1 MSDSEPKRSGFSRE
15 KTRHF
20 WSFVGVSRGRTIT
33 ASRGNLILKW
43 FLRAAPVCDLLL
55 DPICRLYEIR
65 EALPSTADCIVGL
78 AAGLCSDGSAGPMTQ
93 AVAER
98 SASLHLNGLGG
109 RLIFTGGCNANGI
122 TEAEAMSKI
131 AITMGVPQ
139 ERIFLE
145 EESTR
150 THHHPARVEPILE
163 KADAKSA
170 IVVSQHLHA
179 RRARAIFL
187 TYYGNRVELH
197 FAKARSGF
205 QLTSQRRYACQTS
218 CLVWNVG
225 THLLAKLRRW
235 A

>member
-1 MSDSEPKRSGFSRE
+1 MSDSKLNRSDPSQDGA
-15 KTRHF
+15 RHIQ
-20 WSFVGVSRGRTIT
+20 SFIGVRRRRTII
-33 ASRGNLILKW
+33 ASRGNLNVKW
-43 FLRAAPVCDLLL
+43 FLKPASVCDLLL

-65 EALPSTADCIVGL
+65 EVLPSTADCIVGL
-78 AAGLCSDGSAGPMTQ
+78 AAGLCSDGTASPMTR

-98 SASLHLNGLGG
+98 CALLYLNGLDA

-122 TEAEAMSKI
+122 TEAEAMTRI

-145 EESTR
+145 EKSTR
-150 THHHPARVEPILE
+150 THHHPPRVEPILE
-163 KADAKSA
+163 EANSKSA
-170 IVVSQHLHA
+170 IVVSQHLQA

-187 TYYGNRVELH
+187 TYYGNRLKLH

-205 QLTSQRRYACQTS
+205 QLTPQRRYACQTS
-218 CLVWNVG
+218 CLVWNIG
-225 THLLAKLRRW
+225 THLLAKLKRW